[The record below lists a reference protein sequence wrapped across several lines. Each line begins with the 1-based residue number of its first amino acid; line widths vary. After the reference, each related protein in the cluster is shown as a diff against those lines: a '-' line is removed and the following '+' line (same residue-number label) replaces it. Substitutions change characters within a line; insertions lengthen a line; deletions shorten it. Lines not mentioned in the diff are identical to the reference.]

1 VNEKL
6 IIRMTRPL
14 EPFDASDP
22 QIVQAAQAL
31 GVSVEKLEQI
41 ATREVG
47 RVIAQAKDPQ
57 HGAQVTKILATI
69 GVQVRVEADP
79 VKTDPVKTEPVKT
92 DPVKVV
98 PQTVSPAMQQAITQP
113 RSASKASSIEAAAN
127 SNFADQ
133 NAVNPNPTSP
143 NPTSPN
149 LTSPN
154 PVPAVPAFAPIRSQA
169 GAAAIAEARPAM
181 AAAEVA
187 DDPFAPIQRSETM
200 LESRHEIEDR
210 HDQPQAIAA
219 VEASAPGRRSSL
231 RNRMIGAFLIPV
243 LGLGIAIGAYIMVAL
258 PGVVTR
264 SLESRAFAAS
274 YAAGRLM
281 VKDAVQLPDMSALS
295 NLNRSS
301 RELLSSTQDAAFIAV
316 LPEGSDPIISSEL
329 NLDSEATAVTL
340 GEQLGTY
347 SSNGGIGTFDAGG
360 QTFTVA
366 ASPIQTASEG
376 STSLG
381 TVVVALKRDAIASEV
396 MRALVPFSIALLV
409 ALGATAALGFRLS
422 GTLISPIMKATD
434 LSNRISMG
442 DLDLEVKAERNDE
455 IGDLLGSLE
464 RMRVSLKM
472 LLNQPT

>member
-6 IIRMTRPL
+6 IIRMIQPL
-14 EPFDASDP
+14 EHFEASDP
-22 QIVQAAQAL
+22 RTTQAAKAL

-41 ATREVG
+41 ARREAG

-57 HGAQVTKILATI
+57 HGAQVTKILAGI
-69 GVQVRVEADP
+69 GVQVRVEPDP
-79 VKTDPVKTEPVKT
+79 SPVMLQT
-92 DPVKVV
+92 VV

-113 RSASKASSIEAAAN
+113 RSASKASSIEAVAG
-127 SNFADQ
+127 SDFMGQ
-133 NAVNPNPTSP
+133 HPISSHPISSHPVSP
-143 NPTSPN
+143 S
-149 LTSPN
+149 
-154 PVPAVPAFAPIRSQA
+154 PVPAFSPMRNPVGASAVAEVRPI
-169 GAAAIAEARPAM
+169 
-181 AAAEVA
+181 AAEIS
-187 DDPFAPIQRSETM
+187 DDPFAPIQRGETM
-200 LESRHEIEDR
+200 LESRHEAEVR
-210 HDQPQAIAA
+210 PQEAQV
-219 VEASAPGRRSSL
+219 VEEIVTASTPGRRSSL

-243 LGLGIAIGAYIMVAL
+243 LGLGLAIGAYIMVAL

-264 SLESRAFAAS
+264 SLESRAAAAS

-301 RELLSSTQDAAFIAV
+301 RELLASTQDAAFIAV
-316 LPEGSDPIISSEL
+316 LPEGGDPIFSSDL
-329 NLDSEATAVTL
+329 SLDGDATSKAL
-340 GEQLGTY
+340 SEQLASY
-347 SSNGGIGTFDAGG
+347 SGNGGIGNFNAGG
-360 QTFTVA
+360 QSFTVA
-366 ASPIQTASEG
+366 ASPIQTGSEG

-381 TVVVALKRDAIASEV
+381 SVVVALKRDAIASEV

-409 ALGATAALGFRLS
+409 ALGASAALGFRLS

-472 LLNQPT
+472 LLNQSV

>member
-6 IIRMTRPL
+6 IIRMTQPL
-14 EPFDASDP
+14 EHFDRSDAKFL
-22 QIVQAAQAL
+22 QVAKAL
-31 GVSVEKLEQI
+31 GVPIEKLEQI
-41 ATREVG
+41 ATREAG

-57 HGAQVTKILATI
+57 HGAQVTNILASI

-79 VKTDPVKTEPVKT
+79 I
-92 DPVKVV
+92 KVV
-98 PQTVSPAMQQAITQP
+98 PQTVSPAMQQAILQSRP
-113 RSASKASSIEAAAN
+113 GSKSTITDARVSTIS
-127 SNFADQ
+127 
-133 NAVNPNPTSP
+133 NPTVSSLTGSNPTVSSP
-143 NPTSPN
+143 NPNVSS
-149 LTSPN
+149 L
-154 PVPAVPAFAPIRSQA
+154 VPASAFAPMRNPA
-169 GAAAIAEARPAM
+169 GAAAVMEAQPAQSNPS
-181 AAAEVA
+181 EA
-187 DDPFAPIQRSETM
+187 DDPFAPIQRNETR
-200 LESRHEIEDR
+200 LEPRHEVEVR
-210 HDQPQAIAA
+210 HNESQIQA
-219 VEASAPGRRSSL
+219 VESSTTGRRSSL
-231 RNRMIGAFLIPV
+231 RTRMIGAFLIPV
-243 LGLGIAIGAYIMVAL
+243 LGLGLAIGAYIMVAL

-264 SLESRAFAAS
+264 SLESRAAAAS

-340 GEQLGTY
+340 GEQLGAY
-347 SSNGGIGTFDAGG
+347 SANGGIGTFNAAG

-366 ASPIQTASEG
+366 ASPIQTGSEG

-422 GTLISPIMKATD
+422 GTLIGPIMKATD

-472 LLNQPT
+472 LLNQPA

>member
-6 IIRMTRPL
+6 IIRMIQPL
-14 EPFDASDP
+14 EHFDHSDP
-22 QIVQAAQAL
+22 RFAQVAKAL
-31 GVSVEKLEQI
+31 GVSLEKLEQI
-41 ATREVG
+41 ASREAG

-57 HGAQVTKILATI
+57 HGLQVTNILASI

-79 VKTDPVKTEPVKT
+79 N
-92 DPVKVV
+92 KVV
-98 PQTVSPAMQQAITQP
+98 PQTVSTAMQQAMLQSRP
-113 RSASKASSIEAAAN
+113 GAKATISDARVSTI
-127 SNFADQ
+127 S
-133 NAVNPNPTSP
+133 NPTVSGSTVSGSTVM
-143 NPTSPN
+143 NPSVSS
-149 LTSPN
+149 L
-154 PVPAVPAFAPIRSQA
+154 VPASAFAPMRKPA
-169 GAAAIAEARPAM
+169 GAAAIMEAQPIPSNPS
-181 AAAEVA
+181 EA
-187 DDPFAPIQRSETM
+187 DDPFAPIQQRGEM
-200 LESRHEIEDR
+200 HEPRHEVEVR
-210 HDQPQAIAA
+210 HNQPPEIQA
-219 VEASAPGRRSSL
+219 VESSAPGRRSSL
-231 RNRMIGAFLIPV
+231 RTRMIGAFLIPV
-243 LGLGIAIGAYIMVAL
+243 LGLGLAIGAYIMVAL

-264 SLESRAFAAS
+264 SLESRAAAAS

-281 VKDAVQLPDMSALS
+281 VKDAVQLPDISALS

-316 LPEGSDPIISSEL
+316 LPEGGDPIISSEM

-340 GEQLGTY
+340 SEQLATY
-347 SSNGGIGTFDAGG
+347 TANGGIGHFNAGG
-360 QTFTVA
+360 QTFTVS

-472 LLNQPT
+472 LLNQPS

>member
-14 EPFDASDP
+14 EHFDASDP
-22 QIVQAAQAL
+22 HIVQAAKAL
-31 GVSVEKLEQI
+31 GVPVEKLEQI

-47 RVIAQAKDPQ
+47 RIIAQAKDPQ

-69 GVQVRVEADP
+69 GVQVRVEIDP
-79 VKTDPVKTEPVKT
+79 VKA
-92 DPVKVV
+92 V

-113 RSASKASSIEAAAN
+113 RSASKASSIEATAN
-127 SNFADQ
+127 SNFAGP
-133 NAVNPNPTSP
+133 NAGNLNVGNLNAENLNPTS
-143 NPTSPN
+143 S
-149 LTSPN
+149 SSV
-154 PVPAVPAFAPIRSQA
+154 PVVPAF
-169 GAAAIAEARPAM
+169 AEARPAM
-181 AAAEVA
+181 AVIEVA
-187 DDPFAPIQRSETM
+187 DDPFAPIQRSEM
-200 LESRHEIEDR
+200 LESRYEIEDR
-210 HDQPQAIAA
+210 HDEPAIEA
-219 VEASAPGRRSSL
+219 VTASAPGRRSSL
-231 RNRMIGAFLIPV
+231 RTRMIGAFLIPV
-243 LGLGIAIGAYIMVAL
+243 LGLGLAIGAYIMVAL

-264 SLESRAFAAS
+264 SLESRAYAAS

-281 VKDAVQLPDMSALS
+281 VKDAVQLPDMTALS

-301 RELLSSTQDAAFIAV
+301 RELLSSTQDAAFIDV
-316 LPEGSDPIISSEL
+316 LPEGGDPIFSSEL
-329 NLDSEATAVTL
+329 SLDGDATSKAL
-340 GEQLGTY
+340 SEQLATY
-347 SSNGGIGTFDAGG
+347 NANGGMGTFNTGG
-360 QTFTVA
+360 QSYTVA
-366 ASPIQTASEG
+366 VSPIQTASEG

-381 TVVVALKRDAIASEV
+381 WVVVALKRDAIASEV

-409 ALGATAALGFRLS
+409 ALAATAALGFRLS

-472 LLNQPT
+472 LLNQPSA